1 MIGRGW
7 EDVRRWSQGG
17 EGTFWGLHGAEG
29 AWVGK
34 CQSYGAWGFGEYSD
48 LGACV
53 KREVLLFYLNTAYIF
68 LHQSCG
74 CQLSGTSKMRAA
86 VHLRS
91 SGPATHSQSGP
102 LHSIRSFTSR
112 VCSSPSTSRCLFGQR
127 PERPS
132 AGGVAAAASG
142 RAAASQQRR
151 KTAKEDEAPRRCPCG
166 SGMAFS
172 ECCQPIVEGA
182 WARSPPELARARFTA
197 MQLGNA
203 QLLADTTH
211 PESLKAIGTKQQ
223 LLRKWEAEMRMRGAH
238 QPSMVDMAFA
248 QDPQDEDCWYV
259 MSALTYPEMVKKPAK
274 DSSPMVYIVAETYVK
289 EAGRWCF
296 YEFPRSFPTLE
307 PLMNFIDK
315 YEGNDSVV
323 QVGPH
328 G

>member
-1 MIGRGW
+1 
-7 EDVRRWSQGG
+7 
-17 EGTFWGLHGAEG
+17 
-29 AWVGK
+29 
-34 CQSYGAWGFGEYSD
+34 
-48 LGACV
+48 
-53 KREVLLFYLNTAYIF
+53 
-68 LHQSCG
+68 
-74 CQLSGTSKMRAA
+74 
-86 VHLRS
+86 
-91 SGPATHSQSGP
+91 
-102 LHSIRSFTSR
+102 
-112 VCSSPSTSRCLFGQR
+112 
-127 PERPS
+127 
-132 AGGVAAAASG
+132 
-142 RAAASQQRR
+142 
-151 KTAKEDEAPRRCPCG
+151 
-166 SGMAFS
+166 MAFS

-323 QVGPH
+323 QPWDGVYEYSWLAVPPAPLAAPASPAPH
-328 G
+328 SNDYNHDEQQAQQQQQGRGQGHRGWLVDGWTEPAAPGGWVYLDNAVDPDTGLTPAETAQVMARVMRSTDLRDPDPDFDTWYFRHGRFMGL